1 MCHLF
6 SFWLGHSGHS
16 LLISKEL
23 AGVLLRS
30 TARWLEEEERPTRF
44 FFRLEHERIQRNFIS
59 FVSNSDDIQVFSS
72 EELNVNMYVFILS
85 YSLLNLSMLVVNRPV
100 WLVLKNTYLFRSS
113 NHARGFYR
121 FKNSLIPLKAS
132 TLANRPA
139 LMVFLLNFIC
149 IFGRFWVL
157 FSSALLTNVF
167 EMVICVTL

>member
-72 EELNVNMYVFILS
+72 EELNVTMYVFILS
-85 YSLLNLSMLVVNRPV
+85 YSLLNLSMLVVSKLV
-100 WLVLKNTYLFRSS
+100 WLALKKHLSVSQKQSCEGFLSLQGLTDSVKSLNLGKLPGSDGLSVKFYLHFGSS
-113 NHARGFYR
+113 SPPR
-121 FKNSLIPLKAS
+121 
-132 TLANRPA
+132 
-139 LMVFLLNFIC
+139 C
-149 IFGRFWVL
+149 
-157 FSSALLTNVF
+157 
-167 EMVICVTL
+167 